1 MNQGVASAAAS
12 AFLLLAAGGASAA
25 TGFRFHVPDG
35 WVDLSPGAPAD
46 NFDQV
51 PGEAARLA
59 RSHKFVALAYD
70 MAGRSGRFA
79 TNLNVDVQQAV
90 LPISERKL
98 AKIQAEY
105 ERATA
110 TGGYP
115 VHVVDAS
122 IRNIQ
127 GVPAARLV
135 SDVRMMGSELRQVV
149 YLIPGYKETAAM
161 TFTTE
166 RSRFDQ
172 YIAIFDAT
180 AERTEG
186 VRAPPPMLLGFDLR
200 EMLRAGLIGGL
211 IGGCVAFV
219 RGLIRRKA
227 A

>member
-1 MNQGVASAAAS
+1 MNQARASVVAS
-12 AFLLLAAGGASAA
+12 AFLLLAAGRAPAA
-25 TGFRFHVPDG
+25 TGFRFHIPED

-51 PGEAARLA
+51 PVYVTRLV
-59 RSHKFVALAYD
+59 RSHKFVAVAYD
-70 MAGRSGRFA
+70 MAGRSGHFVA
-79 TNLNVDVQQAV
+79 NVNVDVQQAV

-110 TGGYP
+110 RGGYP

-166 RSRFDQ
+166 RSRFDE
-172 YIAIFDAT
+172 YAPVFDAT

-211 IGGCVAFV
+211 IGGCIAFV